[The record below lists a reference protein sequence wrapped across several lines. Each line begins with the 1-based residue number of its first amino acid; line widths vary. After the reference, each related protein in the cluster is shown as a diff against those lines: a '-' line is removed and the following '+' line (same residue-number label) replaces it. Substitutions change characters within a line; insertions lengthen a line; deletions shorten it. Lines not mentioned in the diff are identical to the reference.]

1 MPRHD
6 RLHPDGWKLGK
17 GAHME
22 DPLWEAWAVL
32 QPRHHTR
39 RCEAGADCLEIFAG
53 EARISGAYARHRRAV
68 LQPRDV
74 RYNHDLRRQQD
85 QDEVVE
91 EVISQRPKLVWMAPP
106 CTYWCKF
113 SHLNYN
119 RQELKRL
126 RKREAAL
133 VRFTGRIF
141 ELQHSLGGIAV
152 IENPRSSDLWRHPEL
167 QRFLGQ
173 VACFADVD
181 LCQFGLKSLQDGRPL
196 RKPLALLTNDQAFA
210 DGITQKCVGGEHEH
224 RPIQGRDTAWTAV
237 YPTAFANAVL
247 REAERAWNNPKELH
261 VQFPTD
267 LVQAEDAN
275 DEQEVAA
282 GSHDWE
288 QDAIGAAGISFK
300 GKVNPQ
306 VGSVL
311 KRIHQNLGHP
321 PNRDLVRHLRLGGA
335 PEKLFRAAEQLV
347 CRTCE
352 RSTRPQSSRVAH
364 PCVALD
370 FNEAIAADVIW
381 LDTATSRNHPALN
394 IVDIAS
400 TYQVVVPVSSTKSEE
415 LARAMLEGWINW
427 AGAPKHLLVDLDS
440 GFRDQFLKLMDSRS
454 IIVRCAAGQA
464 HWQNGVC
471 ERHGAT
477 WKSIWSKLVD
487 ELTVVEE
494 EFAEAVAC
502 TSDAKNQLRNKSGY
516 SPRQWV
522 FGTQMKMTGDLFD
535 SHLGPEEFDNI
546 TADEKV
552 SRSHAI
558 RLGARA
564 AFFSCQT
571 KDALQRAVQH
581 KTRVEKTEYAAG
593 ELVYIFHEL
602 RQRKGKKSGS
612 AWIGPGTIIG
622 REGHNYCVARG
633 GRCLLAA
640 PEHLR
645 TAHHEEISEVIRL
658 KTSISELRK
667 VIDQADDDLTD
678 QDYHE
683 DEVQHGPELP
693 ADMDWEQQP
702 PDLKEQ
708 SDMEVDQTGG
718 HFGKA
723 LTQPRQSRWKRTAPS

>member
-1 MPRHD
+1 MR
-6 RLHPDGWKLGK
+6 RRKMANRSTTQKLRDEAVNLCHVMIACTLMVGSWAK
-17 GAHME
+17 ELME

-39 RCEAGADCLEIFAG
+39 RHEAGADCLEIFAG

-119 RQELKRL
+119 RQELRRL

-133 VRFTGRIF
+133 VKFTGRIF

-196 RKPLALLTNDQAFA
+196 RKPLALLTNHQAFA
-210 DGITQKCVGGEHEH
+210 DGISQKCVGGEHEH

-275 DEQEVAA
+275 DEQEVAV
-282 GSHDWE
+282 GSHEWE

-335 PEKLFRAAEQLV
+335 PEKLIRAAEQLV

-522 FGTQMKMTGDLFD
+522 FGTQMKMTGDFFD

-593 ELVYIFHEL
+593 ELVYIFREL

-612 AWIGPGTIIG
+612 TWIGPGTIIG
-622 REGHNYCVARG
+622 REGHNYWVARG

-645 TAHHEEISEVIRL
+645 TAHHEEISEMIRL
-658 KTSISELRK
+658 KTSIAELR
-667 VIDQADDDLTD
+667 
-678 QDYHE
+678 
-683 DEVQHGPELP
+683 
-693 ADMDWEQQP
+693 
-702 PDLKEQ
+702 
-708 SDMEVDQTGG
+708 
-718 HFGKA
+718 
-723 LTQPRQSRWKRTAPS
+723 

>member
-1 MPRHD
+1 
-6 RLHPDGWKLGK
+6 
-17 GAHME
+17 ME

-335 PEKLFRAAEQLV
+335 PEKLIRAAEQLV

-427 AGAPKHLLVDLDS
+427 ADAPKHLLVDLDS

-464 HWQNGVC
+464 H
-471 ERHGAT
+471 
-477 WKSIWSKLVD
+477 
-487 ELTVVEE
+487 
-494 EFAEAVAC
+494 
-502 TSDAKNQLRNKSGY
+502 
-516 SPRQWV
+516 
-522 FGTQMKMTGDLFD
+522 
-535 SHLGPEEFDNI
+535 
-546 TADEKV
+546 
-552 SRSHAI
+552 
-558 RLGARA
+558 
-564 AFFSCQT
+564 
-571 KDALQRAVQH
+571 
-581 KTRVEKTEYAAG
+581 
-593 ELVYIFHEL
+593 
-602 RQRKGKKSGS
+602 
-612 AWIGPGTIIG
+612 
-622 REGHNYCVARG
+622 
-633 GRCLLAA
+633 
-640 PEHLR
+640 
-645 TAHHEEISEVIRL
+645 
-658 KTSISELRK
+658 
-667 VIDQADDDLTD
+667 
-678 QDYHE
+678 
-683 DEVQHGPELP
+683 
-693 ADMDWEQQP
+693 
-702 PDLKEQ
+702 
-708 SDMEVDQTGG
+708 
-718 HFGKA
+718 
-723 LTQPRQSRWKRTAPS
+723 

>member
-1 MPRHD
+1 MANRSTTQ
-6 RLHPDGWKLGK
+6 KLRDEAVNLCHVMIACTLMVGSWAK
-17 GAHME
+17 ELME

-39 RCEAGADCLEIFAG
+39 RHEAGADCLEIFAG

-113 SHLNYN
+113 YHLNYN
-119 RQELKRL
+119 RLQLRRL

-133 VRFTGRIF
+133 VKFTGRIF

-196 RKPLALLTNDQAFA
+196 RKPLALLTNHQAFA
-210 DGITQKCVGGEHEH
+210 DGISQKCVGGEHEH

-275 DEQEVAA
+275 DEQEVAV
-282 GSHDWE
+282 GSHEWE

-335 PEKLFRAAEQLV
+335 PEKLIRAAEQLV

-522 FGTQMKMTGDLFD
+522 FGTQMKMTGDFFD

-593 ELVYIFHEL
+593 ELVYIFREL

-612 AWIGPGTIIG
+612 TWIGPGTIIG
-622 REGHNYCVARG
+622 REGHNYWVARG

-645 TAHHEEISEVIRL
+645 TAHHEEISEMIRL
-658 KTSISELRK
+658 KTSIAELR
-667 VIDQADDDLTD
+667 
-678 QDYHE
+678 
-683 DEVQHGPELP
+683 
-693 ADMDWEQQP
+693 
-702 PDLKEQ
+702 
-708 SDMEVDQTGG
+708 
-718 HFGKA
+718 
-723 LTQPRQSRWKRTAPS
+723 